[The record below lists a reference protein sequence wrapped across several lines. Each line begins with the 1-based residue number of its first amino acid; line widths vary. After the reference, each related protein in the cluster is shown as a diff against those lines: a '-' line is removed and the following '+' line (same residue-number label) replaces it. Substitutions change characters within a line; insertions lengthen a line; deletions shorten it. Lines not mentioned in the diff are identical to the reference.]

1 MSNQSHTTPPL
12 HDCLQAHLEA
22 YFDTLG
28 DDAEASQIWNMVM
41 QCVEKATLEKVMEKS
56 QFNQSKAAEMLGITR
71 NTLRKKLISYQI
83 IN

>member
-1 MSNQSHTTPPL
+1 MSKQSQTPPL
-12 HDCLQAHLEA
+12 HDCVQAHLEA

-28 DDAEASQIWNMVM
+28 DEADASQIWSMVM
-41 QCVEKATLEKVMEKS
+41 QCVEKAALEKVMEKS
-56 QFNQSKAAEMLGITR
+56 RFNQSKAAEMLGITR

>member
-1 MSNQSHTTPPL
+1 MNATNEDIQIYGKLVNISTEGVVA
-12 HDCLQAHLEA
+12 D
-22 YFDTLG
+22 
-28 DDAEASQIWNMVM
+28 ASQIWSMVM